1 MTRRDIGEIVHH
13 RKARSTGATIT
24 VERTG
29 EGSWIE
35 SQPGWMTIDLSH
47 STVASHDTRATAVDF
62 AAHPEEW
69 CGDCQLIAAGKRPRI
84 EGSKVR

>member
-1 MTRRDIGEIVHH
+1 MTAVNELIHH

-35 SQPGWMTIDLSH
+35 QEEGWMTVDLTH
-47 STVASHDTRATAVDF
+47 GTVASHDTRAAAVDF

-69 CGDCQLIAAGKRPRI
+69 CGDCRLIADGKRPCI